1 MRESVEQQTAPVRL
15 ARRQA
20 PMARG
25 SVGSVAGVLALQR
38 SAGNRATRTLI
49 ARCSGGVCH
58 CGGRCKQDEPLEDPL
73 LGRHAKH

>member
-1 MRESVEQQTAPVRL
+1 MRESVEQTAPERL

-20 PMARG
+20 TLVSRSLGPA
-25 SVGSVAGVLALQR
+25 AGVLALQR
-38 SAGNRATRTLI
+38 SVGNRATRTLI
-49 ARCSGGVCH
+49 ARCGGGVCH